1 MSKLFDYLWIDYD
14 EEDDLSPESDIIVPG
29 KSVHMAIPYLA
40 VANLIIWIAII
51 KYYPISIWTVI
62 ILSMLF
68 GSCINIA
75 LIVWEYFHKHKVLR
89 ELVVSLLTLIIA
101 VGLMYARYRYVM
113 DGIDLILFK

>member
-40 VANLIIWIAII
+40 VANMIIWIAII
-51 KYYPISIWTVI
+51 KYYPITIWTVI

-75 LIVWEYFHKHKVLR
+75 LIVWGYFHKHKVLR
-89 ELVVSLLTLIIA
+89 ELVTSLLVLFVA
-101 VGLMYARYRYVM
+101 VGLMYARYKNVM
-113 DGIDLILFK
+113 TGIEVIVFR